1 MCFIL
6 IRYTFPDSYSVFK
19 KLRIRLPDSPDAC
32 GRKPNPPAKKKLR
45 IQKYPDTCGQGVIK
59 LKLCCKRENL
69 HLDLIPVHKQL
80 WEIWK
85 LGKPLSFIPDFRDR
99 HPQVKRILRAFNSPL
114 NSRRSANSIFFIKER
129 AYDHCYWIRHK
140 SGATSESR

>member
-59 LKLCCKRENL
+59 LSCVAREKIYILILYPYINNFEKFENL
-69 HLDLIPVHKQL
+69 ENL
-80 WEIWK
+80 
-85 LGKPLSFIPDFRDR
+85 
-99 HPQVKRILRAFNSPL
+99 
-114 NSRRSANSIFFIKER
+114 
-129 AYDHCYWIRHK
+129 
-140 SGATSESR
+140 